1 MDFLLRPWT
10 MNDLGCLVK
19 YANNEKIAAN
29 LMDRFPYPYTTETG
43 KTFLEMITKISV
55 PHVMAIEINKE
66 AAGGIGLHQQ
76 EDVYRKN
83 AELGYWLAE
92 PFWGKGII
100 TKAVRQM
107 VDYGFRHFDI
117 TRIF

>member
-1 MDFLLRPWT
+1 MDFELRPWT
-10 MNDLGCLVK
+10 MNDLDSLVK

-29 LMDRFPYPYTTETG
+29 MMNRFPYPYTVENG
-43 KTFLEMITKISV
+43 KAFIEMASKPELPTIL
-55 PHVMAIEINKE
+55 AIEIGGE

-76 EDVYRKN
+76 EDVYCKN

-100 TKAVRQM
+100 SKA
-107 VDYGFRHFDI
+107 
-117 TRIF
+117 